1 MERRNKNVKSRG
13 NWEETIYFSK
23 ALNCYVAQYVEPSGK
38 RKTLKQ
44 KKNEKV
50 SDFKKRFTN
59 IINDINN
66 NTYIEKVDISLYN
79 ILKDYI
85 DNKYET
91 GIISARSYKRN
102 TETLKLLEKCCKSFI
117 YKPIQKVT
125 VQEVRNTLPNFVE
138 LKIISSK
145 TKEISHNTYSQNVI
159 DKLYTL
165 LTKGFKI
172 AVSDRII
179 AYNILDN
186 ESIKKTK
193 SKVKTKKVEALS
205 IDEQKKLIN
214 ILKKTEHKYNDI
226 ILLTLYTGMRIGE
239 TLALTR
245 DNINL
250 KEKSLTVERTLTR
263 DSNDK
268 VILGT
273 TTKTKTGKRTI
284 FLSDN
289 AISVLKKVLKNNLLN
304 TYNLIFY
311 DYEENTFITPAEI
324 NCYLKRINEKYQI
337 CEHIHT
343 RILRHT
349 FATRCIE
356 SGMQAKVLQQTLG
369 HKKISTTLDT
379 YTSVFNKFNK
389 DENDKYNNYMKE
401 IGL

>member
-13 NWEETIYFSK
+13 NGEGTIYFSK

-44 KKNEKV
+44 KKNEKIG
-50 SDFKKRFTN
+50 DFKKRFTN

-85 DNKYET
+85 DNKYKT

-145 TKEISHNTYSQNVI
+145 TKEISSKTYSQNVI

-186 ESIKKTK
+186 ESIKKPK
-193 SKVKTKKVEALS
+193 SKIETKKVEALS
-205 IDEQKKLIN
+205 IDEQKTLID
-214 ILKKTEHKYNDI
+214 ILKKSEHKYNDI

-263 DSNDK
+263 DNNDK

-289 AISVLKKVLKNNLLN
+289 AISVLKRVLKNNLLN

-311 DYEENTFITPAEI
+311 DYEKNTFITPSEI
-324 NCYLKRINEKYQI
+324 NCYLKRVNEKHQI

-343 RILRHT
+343 HMLRHT

-356 SGMQAKVLQQTLG
+356 SGMQAKVLQQILG

-379 YTSVFNKFNK
+379 YTSVFDKFNK
-389 DENDKYNNYMKE
+389 DENQKYNNYMKK